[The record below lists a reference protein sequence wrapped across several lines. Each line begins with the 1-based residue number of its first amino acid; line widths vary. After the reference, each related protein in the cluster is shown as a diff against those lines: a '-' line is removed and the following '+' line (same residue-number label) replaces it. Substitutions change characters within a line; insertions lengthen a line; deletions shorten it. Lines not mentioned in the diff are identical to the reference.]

1 MVCDDCTKKLSV
13 ISAPDP
19 FKKMDGPG
27 ATRAINENKLLRKG
41 IRSNPYGNA
50 CKICK
55 LKCQQNNAIYCT
67 ICAYAKGLC
76 SICGKQVQDT
86 RMYKMSEGGNG
97 WHKVRERDEKSFKSD
112 DQIARE
118 QSRSDLMEF
127 CASTGSVGRMPTKAT
142 FEAAGKKE
150 LCATLVRV
158 YGGLYAAADAMSLS
172 KRFLMEEAEDRKE
185 EKKRALLAAEEKRRE
200 EAAAGGEAGA
210 SSSTAA
216 DDMDLPPGVA
226 TSAAS
231 TAPAA
236 PAPVPAPAPAA
247 TAPVPAP
254 APAPASTAAG
264 KAPASVAPGSA
275 PGSDEWKF
283 DPNSGLFYQLSS
295 MAYYDSKTGK
305 YYKDGKWLD
314 SLS

>member
-1 MVCDDCTKKLSV
+1 MVCDDCTKQLSV
-13 ISAPDP
+13 SINPDT
-19 FKKMDGPG
+19 FKKTDGPG
-27 ATRAINENKLLRKG
+27 AHRAINENKLLRKG

-97 WHKVRERDEKSFKSD
+97 WHTVRERDEKSFKSD

-158 YGGLYAAADAMSLS
+158 YGGLYAAADSMSMS
-172 KRFLMEEAEDRKE
+172 KRFLMEEAEERKE
-185 EKKRALLAAEEKRRE
+185 EKKRALLAAEEKRRD
-200 EAAAGGEAGA
+200 AAAAAEAGA
-210 SSSTAA
+210 SSTTAAA
-216 DDMDLPPGVA
+216 DDEDLPPGVA
-226 TSAAS
+226 AGAAS

-236 PAPVPAPAPAA
+236 TAPAA
-247 TAPVPAP
+247 TAPAPAP
-254 APAPASTAAG
+254 APAPASAAAAG
-264 KAPASVAPGSA
+264 KAPASAA

-283 DPNSGLFYQLSS
+283 DPNSGLFYQLST
-295 MAYYDSKTGK
+295 MAYYDGKTGK
-305 YYKDGKWLD
+305 YFKDGKWLD